1 MVLSMY
7 PFDINPVISCEV
19 VKALSA
25 MSLAIFFSDLASFL
39 IELNILNSH
48 RLSVSLSASAGE
60 YVVVSVIKDI
70 IRAISAPHMENGF
83 TTFGPCTI
91 HNRTY

>member
-25 MSLAIFFSDLASFL
+25 MSISQNRIDGGITDLQVGPDGYLYVLTFAGSIYRIVPIAS
-39 IELNILNSH
+39 
-48 RLSVSLSASAGE
+48 G
-60 YVVVSVIKDI
+60 
-70 IRAISAPHMENGF
+70 
-83 TTFGPCTI
+83 
-91 HNRTY
+91 